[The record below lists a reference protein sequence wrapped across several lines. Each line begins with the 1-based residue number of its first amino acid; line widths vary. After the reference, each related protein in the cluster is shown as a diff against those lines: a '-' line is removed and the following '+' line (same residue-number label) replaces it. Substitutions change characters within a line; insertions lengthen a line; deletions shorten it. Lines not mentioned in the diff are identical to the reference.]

1 MVLATD
7 KAKMEVTEKYE
18 YVNLVMF
25 LWIFYGANSSSA
37 YPALFTVNGLFKYK
51 CLVSNDHYISQYF

>member
-37 YPALFTVNGLFKYK
+37 FPGFVHCEWT
-51 CLVSNDHYISQYF
+51 IQI

>member
-1 MVLATD
+1 MQLKKTWKAGMVLATD

-25 LWIFYGANSSSA
+25 L
-37 YPALFTVNGLFKYK
+37 
-51 CLVSNDHYISQYF
+51 